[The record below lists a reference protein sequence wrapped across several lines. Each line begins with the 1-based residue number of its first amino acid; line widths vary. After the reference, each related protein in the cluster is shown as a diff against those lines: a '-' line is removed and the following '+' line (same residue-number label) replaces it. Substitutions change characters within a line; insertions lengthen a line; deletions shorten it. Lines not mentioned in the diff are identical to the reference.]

1 MGQHAAPVRHTWFQV
16 GQQLRIAMWMR
27 ALVVT
32 LGLAAALAC
41 GRGGAQPPQNQ
52 PHDPLLAG
60 LKAPPLNRPA
70 SYVARPPIN
79 GGSRLPQGDRP
90 ALALVSEGRP
100 GRPIRTLSGLVTARR
115 GLIEIQGTDGV
126 RVQVLYRLP
135 PGLVEPPGLSSPGE
149 LSVLERD
156 RAEGDPARQVVV
168 RSDGSLLLAQI
179 SLAAAKPVTA
189 ELGGGLRLVQRQAS
203 GVASEQGY
211 VDVAVEAYDGEMAA
225 GTIPIARPALIRTR
239 AGVFQSFVESSRFTS
254 SYTLRAWVVR
264 SQ

>member
-1 MGQHAAPVRHTWFQV
+1 M
-16 GQQLRIAMWMR
+16 LMR
-27 ALVVT
+27 AFVVT
-32 LGLAAALAC
+32 LGLATALGC
-41 GRGGAQPPQNQ
+41 GRRDPQPPQNQ

-70 SYVARPPIN
+70 AYVARPPI
-79 GGSRLPQGDRP
+79 GGSSSLPQGDGP
-90 ALALVSEGRP
+90 ALVLVSDGPP
-100 GRPIRTLSGLVTARR
+100 GRPIRAVSGQVTARR
-115 GLIEIQGTDGV
+115 GLIEIQGADGV

-135 PGLVEPPGLSSPGE
+135 PGLAEPPALSSPGE
-149 LSVLERD
+149 LSVLERV

-179 SLAAAKPVTA
+179 SLAAPKPVTA

-203 GVASEQGY
+203 GVAPGQGY
-211 VDVAVEAYDGEMAA
+211 VDVAVDAYDGEMAA
-225 GTIPIARPALIRTR
+225 GTIPIAQPVLIRAR
-239 AGVFQSFVESSRFTS
+239 AGVLHSFVESSRFTS